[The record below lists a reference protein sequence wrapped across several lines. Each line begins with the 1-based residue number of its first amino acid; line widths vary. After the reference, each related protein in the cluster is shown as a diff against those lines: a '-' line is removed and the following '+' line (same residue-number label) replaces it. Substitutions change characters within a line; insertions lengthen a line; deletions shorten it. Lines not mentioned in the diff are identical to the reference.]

1 MGLPC
6 TDSRPTVLQK
16 EAEREVCTY
25 YDHPSFE
32 YKGYIYREIHK
43 TEIKDYFNFRYRIF
57 CQELGWVPK
66 NEDKLEIDRYDQF
79 GYCKHIGSFLPSG
92 KIIACMRLI
101 LPSKYG
107 WMLQNELKE
116 FLGKSPIPECR
127 NNAVELTRLG
137 IDKEVRNYNSSSI
150 LLGLY
155 KFIYQWSLK
164 NRIIRWYFVTSKKFI
179 LLLKRFGFCV
189 SIIGDGLNDINE
201 VFTVPG
207 VIDLEKSVEQLKRK
221 NTARYNFLT

>member
-6 TDSRPTVLQK
+6 TDSRQTVLQK
-16 EAEREVCTY
+16 EAEREVCKY
-25 YDHPSFE
+25 HDHPSFE
-32 YKGYIYREIHK
+32 YKGCVFRKISN
-43 TEIKDYFNFRYRIF
+43 TEIKDYFNLRYRIF
-57 CQELGWVPK
+57 CQELEWVPK
-66 NEDKLEIDRYDQF
+66 NEDKLEIDRYDHS

-101 LPSKYG
+101 LPSKNG

-116 FLGKSPIPECR
+116 FFGKSPIPECR
-127 NNAVELTRLG
+127 NDAVEITRLG
-137 IDKEVRNYNSSSI
+137 IDQEFRDYGSSAI

-164 NRIIRWYFVTSKKFI
+164 NKIFKWYFVTSKKFI
-179 LLLKRFGFCV
+179 LFLKRFGFFV
-189 SIIGDGLNDINE
+189 TIIGDGLNDRNE

-207 VIDLEKSVEQLKRK
+207 VIDLGRSVEQLKEK
-221 NTARYNFLT
+221 NITRYNFLS